1 MSLFTSKREVKL
13 FVCEKSVQLM
23 KPFGLDKSEPSRF
36 VVSCTKEGCGFRMSF
51 HGNDKGVYLL
61 VEERQ
66 HTCTAA
72 LPTIKRMWIRQKAVE
87 MSVDRK
93 VTPTT
98 LKDFIKEKYQIDV
111 GLILIRNSLA
121 DSKKA
126 VLKDNTPFGLV
137 TSFLGALAQNNDGT
151 KTSIMS
157 NDGVFQR
164 AFLCPGMCVNAF
176 WHTPKIVGLDA
187 CHIKAPYGG
196 ALLVMTVLDGNG
208 SIFPAAVGIAESEN
222 TATWSW
228 FLRLV
233 QAALHVFNGG
243 EGIVF
248 MSDREKGIENSLREV
263 FPRAVHGFCVFH
275 IQKNV
280 KKEHQTSLDGLLFQ
294 AAKAA
299 TDVEFNEKIALMRSM
314 HEDATAYILAID
326 KTKWARAFFPVRRLG
341 HVTSNIAE
349 SMNKWLDDARYQDP
363 VGLFSTFIMK
373 LNVVFEKRR
382 NIYASMGSAS
392 LPKRVADL
400 LAKSVEDSRKLDVRR
415 HTATLFEVQTSRGR
429 N

>member
-1 MSLFTSKREVKL
+1 
-13 FVCEKSVQLM
+13 
-23 KPFGLDKSEPSRF
+23 
-36 VVSCTKEGCGFRMSF
+36 MSF

-66 HTCTAA
+66 HTCTAT

-222 TATWSW
+222 SAIWSW

-233 QAALHVFNGG
+233 QAALHIFNGG
-243 EGIVF
+243 EGIVL

-263 FPRAVHGFCVFH
+263 SPEPFTVSVC
-275 IQKNV
+275 
-280 KKEHQTSLDGLLFQ
+280 
-294 AAKAA
+294 
-299 TDVEFNEKIALMRSM
+299 
-314 HEDATAYILAID
+314 
-326 KTKWARAFFPVRRLG
+326 
-341 HVTSNIAE
+341 
-349 SMNKWLDDARYQDP
+349 
-363 VGLFSTFIMK
+363 STF
-373 LNVVFEKRR
+373 RR
-382 NIYASMGSAS
+382 
-392 LPKRVADL
+392 
-400 LAKSVEDSRKLDVRR
+400 
-415 HTATLFEVQTSRGR
+415 T
-429 N
+429 